1 MIKEELKEENLINY
15 LNVFFFILISL
26 MFYLY
31 FALKYK
37 IKKDLKAFQKEF
49 SQKKEEKEENIK
61 NINDMICIFNMTDC
75 QFKNYMK
82 SNRIGFKVSIDINVK
97 GQISDPKKII
107 FFFDNNFHIKYKSYL
122 NNYLNA
128 APKEQIRSIYRK

>member
-31 FALKYK
+31 FAFKYK

-61 NINDMICIFNMTDC
+61 NINDMICVFDMTDC

-82 SNRIGFKVSIDINVK
+82 S
-97 GQISDPKKII
+97 
-107 FFFDNNFHIKYKSYL
+107 Y
-122 NNYLNA
+122 
-128 APKEQIRSIYRK
+128 